1 MATDASAA
9 TRFSSGQ
16 TQAGGEWI
24 QINLGA
30 SAALDGITIVT
41 TNADWTREYEVRFA
55 ATANNIAAAPV
66 VASGTGMMGT
76 ITVTFPSTTT
86 GQYLRITQTGAVTA
100 PDTNWWSI
108 HDITIDCH

>member
-1 MATDASAA
+1 LATDASAT

-66 VASGTGMMGT
+66 VASGAGMAGT
-76 ITVTFPSTTT
+76 ITVNFPSTTT
-86 GQYLRITQTGAVTA
+86 GQYLRITQTGAVVA

-108 HDITIDCH
+108 HDITIDCD